1 MMPERLTRPNV
12 GFSPTAPHNAAGIR
26 IDPPVSEPIATGTIR
41 AATTAPDPPL
51 EPPGTRLRSQGFFD
65 GGVTLPHANSCI
77 RVLPT
82 MMAPASRSFV
92 TTLESCLGKC
102 TPGASVP
109 ARLG

>member
-1 MMPERLTRPNV
+1 MTARLTRPEV
-12 GFSPTAPHNAAGIR
+12 GCRPTVTHKAAGMR

-51 EPPGTRLRSQGFFD
+51 EPPGTRLRSQGFFE

-82 MMAPASRSFV
+82 MIAPASRSFA
-92 TTLESCLGKC
+92 TTAESCLATG
-102 TPGASVP
+102 P
-109 ARLG
+109 AGG